1 MCSPRFWKG
10 LSNRPFSPHGRAL
23 RWRPKLYSRGFHTDG
38 KDELCS
44 GRRAR
49 QAFPDTLRA
58 HPWALGRRHPCRRT
72 VREGLA
78 RSPLWESGSEERQEN
93 VFTRPALLPVSSKY
107 ALENPCFYR
116 KFLPSYCH
124 VKSAESW
131 VLCLGAA
138 IAPSLP
144 GHATSPSLGAWP
156 PTSVSANSPGRPI
169 AISAVGIGQLGEVR
183 KCVYPTGPSPRIV
196 QILTGEP
203 VLLSKI
209 FAKLLSG

>member
-72 VREGLA
+72 VREGLSH
-78 RSPLWESGSEERQEN
+78 SPLWEAGI
-93 VFTRPALLPVSSKY
+93 
-107 ALENPCFYR
+107 LE
-116 KFLPSYCH
+116 LPSGKSRRLPTDRKSTRLNSSH
-124 VKSAESW
+124 VASSYAVFCLKKKSMEGVHDAE
-131 VLCLGAA
+131 
-138 IAPSLP
+138 
-144 GHATSPSLGAWP
+144 H
-156 PTSVSANSPGRPI
+156 
-169 AISAVGIGQLGEVR
+169 
-183 KCVYPTGPSPRIV
+183 SPR
-196 QILTGEP
+196 G
-203 VLLSKI
+203 
-209 FAKLLSG
+209 